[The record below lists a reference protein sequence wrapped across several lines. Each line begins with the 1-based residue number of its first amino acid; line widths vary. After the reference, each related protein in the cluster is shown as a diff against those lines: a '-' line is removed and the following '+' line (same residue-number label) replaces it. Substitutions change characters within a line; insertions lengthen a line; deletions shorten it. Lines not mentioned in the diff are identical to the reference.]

1 LLTNLPVASRY
12 EPAQDNVVA
21 NATALSSLTPSV
33 SITILDTAADVAANI
48 DALNSNT
55 QISAITL
62 TDSGT
67 PTLTL
72 TVNQALKDT
81 NALDEITNANDVIAV
96 DDTAANVSASFDAL
110 NADNQIS
117 SIILTDAGTPALA
130 LTASQALNDT
140 TALGKISNAAYD
152 VSISDTESNV
162 AANIDALNGDAQ
174 VGSVA
179 LTDGDVLTLTAAQAL
194 GDTNILNEITN
205 SGFSIIVSDTVA
217 NVLSNAAALVA
228 DGKVASIAVTDTV
241 ANILANDT
249 ALQADSQLRRSP
261 YGPRPA
267 GHNGAAVL
275 TPARSSPYA
284 RRPGSAAAPYR
295 SPPDRCAS

>member
-1 LLTNLPVASRY
+1 
-12 EPAQDNVVA
+12 
-21 NATALSSLTPSV
+21 
-33 SITILDTAADVAANI
+33 
-48 DALNSNT
+48 
-55 QISAITL
+55 
-62 TDSGT
+62 
-67 PTLTL
+67 LTL

-194 GDTNILNEITN
+194 GDKNILDEITN

-295 SPPDRCAS
+295 